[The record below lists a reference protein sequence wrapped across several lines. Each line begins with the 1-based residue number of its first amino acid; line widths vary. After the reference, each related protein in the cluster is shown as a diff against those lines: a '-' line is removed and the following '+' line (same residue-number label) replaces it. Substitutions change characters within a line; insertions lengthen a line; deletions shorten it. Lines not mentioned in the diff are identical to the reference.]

1 MVRRQTP
8 SLCTPRRRTKGS
20 LLERQAVS
28 KKTWLMVEQESL
40 FKSAFLGPRQNLS
53 QLTWLGSFDLG
64 HLLSY
69 EPFIFAR
76 VCIEFESQ
84 YKMR

>member
-1 MVRRQTP
+1 MARRQAL

-28 KKTWLMVEQESL
+28 KKTWLMEEQESL
-40 FKSAFLGPRQNLS
+40 SKSAFLGPRQNLS

-69 EPFIFAR
+69 EPVIFAR
-76 VCIEFESQ
+76 GCTEFESQ
-84 YKMR
+84 DKVR